1 MLPTELP
8 DSAGGTG
15 TTFLWDWQRKQGC
28 WKVAK
33 EKTQTS
39 QLNCVS
45 KWEWACII
53 IWIFYPL
60 TATAGAQSKAEL
72 TKICRKCS
80 SALSILLAKEPEL
93 LLGDEAEEEEPVQ
106 RNGEN
111 SALQSSVLGGNKG
124 KTVSPLAI
132 HPLHLSSLLAHQ
144 FLQLTQEPKK
154 SYSMCSEMLLDQGR
168 KLLERFFS
176 LERGSSS
183 PAGETGPQGMCL
195 TANFLPLQQH
205 LSLIQS
211 VSTSSQFY
219 WHLAVEML
227 WFLLFVVC
235 HGEQRDVRPSLGL
248 KALRNSAKFS
258 WVCIAW
264 CGVTTKKWNPSE
276 SFEECAEKGDNGT
289 LNLGGAEVSP
299 QGMFLAKAVI
309 QNVPNKWYQV
319 LSVSIAVEKNLK

>member
-1 MLPTELP
+1 M
-8 DSAGGTG
+8 
-15 TTFLWDWQRKQGC
+15 
-28 WKVAK
+28 
-33 EKTQTS
+33 
-39 QLNCVS
+39 
-45 KWEWACII
+45 
-53 IWIFYPL
+53 
-60 TATAGAQSKAEL
+60 
-72 TKICRKCS
+72 
-80 SALSILLAKEPEL
+80 
-93 LLGDEAEEEEPVQ
+93 Q

-227 WFLLFVVC
+227 WFLFFCCLPWGAEGC
-235 HGEQRDVRPSLGL
+235 EAIPGL
-248 KALRNSAKFS
+248 EGSAKFCKILLS
-258 WVCIAW
+258 LHCMMW
-264 CGVTTKKWNPSE
+264 CHN
-276 SFEECAEKGDNGT
+276 
-289 LNLGGAEVSP
+289 
-299 QGMFLAKAVI
+299 
-309 QNVPNKWYQV
+309 
-319 LSVSIAVEKNLK
+319 